1 MKLSPIF
8 SWRRM
13 ANALLLALVSTAAS
27 AQIPVT
33 DGASIAAR
41 AAQHAESLAKFLE
54 QIAVLKD
61 QLQSAQRQYES
72 ITGTRNLGDI
82 LNNPAIRGSLPADV
96 QSVLNRTEGSLGSM
110 QSSVER
116 IKREE
121 SLTGDFTIDNQALSR
136 RIENLGVRTKA
147 VLEQAQN
154 GMAARLDQIDQ
165 LQSQINLATDPKAI
179 ADLQARLQVE
189 QANLAADQIRADLL
203 SRQLDAE
210 RALIEQQA
218 DKLTRQ
224 SSMSVSAIRAPL
236 PDNNRP

>member
-1 MKLSPIF
+1 
-8 SWRRM
+8 
-13 ANALLLALVSTAAS
+13 
-27 AQIPVT
+27 
-33 DGASIAAR
+33 
-41 AAQHAESLAKFLE
+41 
-54 QIAVLKD
+54 
-61 QLQSAQRQYES
+61 
-72 ITGTRNLGDI
+72 
-82 LNNPAIRGSLPADV
+82 
-96 QSVLNRTEGSLGSM
+96 M

-121 SLTGDFTIDNQALSR
+121 SLTGDFTVDNQALSR

-147 VLEQAQN
+147 VLEQAQD
-154 GMAARLDQIDQ
+154 GMGARLDQIDQ